1 MHLVILVVLGERKV
15 MGNFGFT
22 WLDGTKA
29 KHWNLF
35 ICVEIK

>member
-15 MGNFGFT
+15 MGNLGFT
-22 WLDGTKA
+22 CLDGTKA
-29 KHWNLF
+29 KDWNIF